1 MTLDACA
8 TCRLLDLV
16 TLVRCD
22 RCRELD
28 CEHHE
33 CGEKREAETTTP
45 AKEESCG

>member
-16 TLVRCD
+16 VLIRCG

-28 CEHHE
+28 CEHHACVE
-33 CGEKREAETTTP
+33 EREASTTTT
-45 AKEESCG
+45 KEESCG

>member
-16 TLVRCD
+16 VLVRCD
-22 RCRELD
+22 RCRDLD

-33 CGEKREAETTTP
+33 CVEERAAEAVP
-45 AKEESCG
+45 PSAKEAS